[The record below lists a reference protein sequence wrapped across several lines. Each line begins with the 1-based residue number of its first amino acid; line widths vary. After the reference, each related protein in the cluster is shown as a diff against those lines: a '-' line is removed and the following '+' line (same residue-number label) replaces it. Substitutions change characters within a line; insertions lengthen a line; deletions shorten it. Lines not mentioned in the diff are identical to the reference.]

1 VARLGYKLDMVS
13 DVNLLPKDPAELRDA
28 AIDLVA
34 HVKSQALQIEKLK
47 HELAGHRRHRF
58 GSTSETLDQLELR
71 LEDEE
76 IAAAEAG
83 ASAPAGKPKGTT
95 KPKDKPKRKPLPSGL
110 PRNEQVLS
118 PGEACGTC
126 GGILKTLG
134 EDVTEELEY
143 VPGRFV
149 VNRIVRPRMAC
160 ACCEVICQAPLPSR
174 PIERGRPGPGLL
186 AHVLVSKYGDHLP
199 LYRQSQIFARD
210 GIDLDRST
218 LADWVG
224 KSAALME
231 PLADAI
237 GRHVLEGRAIFAD
250 DTPLKM
256 QAPGHGR
263 TKTARIWT
271 YVREERPWLGP
282 APPAAWYRFTLDR
295 KGAHPA
301 DHLAGYEGWM
311 HADGYSGFNELYRSG
326 GISEVACL
334 AHIRRKFTDV
344 FQSEGSV
351 IAEEAIRRIAGLYGV
366 EKDARGQPPDERVRL
381 RQAHA
386 LPIFDDLETWL
397 NAQLP
402 KISGKSEL
410 AKAIRY
416 ALTRM
421 TKLRPYLDH
430 GFLEADNNSAERSMK
445 PIALGRKNFLF
456 VGSEGGGK
464 SAAIAYTLI
473 ETAKLN
479 GVDPQAWLTDVLGR
493 IAEHKITRL
502 DELMPWTYAAT
513 AT

>member
-1 VARLGYKLDMVS
+1 MLDDASPLPDDPRDLKELVVHLAEELKHRDLRIAKL
-13 DVNLLPKDPAELRDA
+13 E
-28 AIDLVA
+28 
-34 HVKSQALQIEKLK
+34 

-58 GSTSETLDQLELR
+58 GSSSESLDQLQLS

-76 IAAAEAG
+76 IAAAKADK
-83 ASAPAGKPKGTT
+83 PARTNEEEPKS
-95 KPKDKPKRKPLPSGL
+95 KPKRKPLPPDL
-110 PRNEQVLS
+110 PRNETVLS
-118 PGEACGTC
+118 PGEACGRC
-126 GGILKTLG
+126 GGNLKLLG

-143 VPGRFV
+143 VPGHYI

-160 ACCEVICQAPLPSR
+160 SCCEAICQAPLPSR

-186 AHVLVSKYGDHLP
+186 AHVLVSKYADHLP
-199 LYRQSQIFARD
+199 LYRQSTIFDRN

-224 KSAALME
+224 KSAALLE

-237 GRHVLEGRAIFAD
+237 GLHVLAGQALFAD
-250 DTPLKM
+250 DTPIKM
-256 QAPGHGR
+256 QAPGNGKC
-263 TKTARIWT
+263 KTARIWT
-271 YVREERPWLGP
+271 YVRDERPWLGQ
-282 APPAAWYRFTLDR
+282 APPAAWYQFTVDR

-301 DHLAGYEGWM
+301 GHLASYKGWM

-334 AHIRRKFTDV
+334 AHIRRKFVDV
-344 FQSEGSV
+344 FQSEGST
-351 IAEEAIRRIAGLYGV
+351 IAEETIRRIAGLYAI
-366 EKDARGQPPDERVRL
+366 EKQARGQPTDERVRL
-381 RQAHA
+381 RQANA
-386 LPIFDDLETWL
+386 RPILDDLDIWL
-397 NAQLP
+397 QAQLSR
-402 KISGKSEL
+402 ISGKSEL

-421 TKLRPYLDH
+421 QKLRPYLDH
-430 GFLEADNNSAERSMK
+430 GILEADNNCAERAMK
-445 PIALGRKNFLF
+445 PIAIGRKNFLF

-493 IAEHKITRL
+493 IADHKITRI
-502 DELMPWTYAAT
+502 DELMPWRYAAT
-513 AT
+513 AA